1 MMAVAALLATSSSIT
16 ANMYGAA
23 GLTSKLAGT
32 RQFPPVFGSRAIV
45 GGTRGLTITALI
57 IIVLANLVDLTAIA
71 SLGSVVALVIFIMV
85 ALAGMRLRTE
95 TGSRGWVIVTAI
107 LVTAIVLAIFLF
119 QTLRTEPQ
127 TFVAMV
133 GVLAL
138 SVALEF
144 LWSGIRRRRDAAASP
159 SGV

>member
-1 MMAVAALLATSSSIT
+1 
-16 ANMYGAA
+16 
-23 GLTSKLAGT
+23 
-32 RQFPPVFGSRAIV
+32 VFGQKAIV

-85 ALAGMRLRTE
+85 ALAGWRLRAE
-95 TGSRGWVIVTAI
+95 TGSRGWVIMTAMVVTAVV
-107 LVTAIVLAIFLF
+107 LVIFLV

-133 GVLAL
+133 GVLGL
-138 SVALEF
+138 SVALEY
-144 LWSGIRRRRDAAASP
+144 LWSGMRRRRDPATA

>member
-1 MMAVAALLATSSSIT
+1 
-16 ANMYGAA
+16 
-23 GLTSKLAGT
+23 
-32 RQFPPVFGSRAIV
+32 
-45 GGTRGLTITALI
+45 
-57 IIVLANLVDLTAIA
+57 
-71 SLGSVVALVIFIMV
+71 VVALVIFIMV
-85 ALAGMRLRTE
+85 ALAGWRLRSE
-95 TGSRGWVIVTAI
+95 TGSRGWVILTAI
-107 LVTAIVLAIFLF
+107 VVTAIVLTIFLF

-159 SGV
+159 GGV